1 MAGNWREVFRSRLT
15 TADEAVKAIKSGDTV
30 NMPIFAPRAPL
41 TALYARRDE
50 LHDVVLR
57 MNAPSYDPGWFQPE
71 AAAAFPIEFEI
82 FIGDFARHAHT
93 DKRGHY
99 LPNLFSTAFKAYDE
113 GRPGVRHQNVAIVS
127 CSPPNDAGYVHF
139 GPHHWTKRSLVRR
152 AEVSIAEINPRLI
165 KVHGDVYAHVS
176 EITHFVESQEHEI
189 TQERID
195 ELLAQMPAEQ
205 REPMRQ
211 LLPRI
216 PRERL
221 RLVFPLLGVIE
232 PRALERYLGLAPPLD
247 SHKAIAGYLSEVVED
262 GDCIQIG
269 VGEPS
274 YLMVQLGA
282 FDARHDLGMH
292 TELIAPGTAKL
303 VERGIINGR
312 RKNQFP
318 SKVVA
323 AAWTGG
329 NDEDFAIIHDNP
341 IFELYDPEYILDV
354 KRIAANDRQVSINSA
369 LSVDLT
375 GQINSESVFGPL
387 MINGT
392 GGQPETHFGAFLS
405 RGGKAITL
413 LPSTAIE
420 GSVSRIV
427 PMHPEGSIVTIPRF
441 FADTVITEYGIARL
455 LGKNHQQRA
464 EELVAVAHPE
474 HRAELRKA
482 MQQMFS
488 H

>member
-1 MAGNWREVFRSRLT
+1 
-15 TADEAVKAIKSGDTV
+15 
-30 NMPIFAPRAPL
+30 
-41 TALYARRDE
+41 
-50 LHDVVLR
+50 LR
-57 MNAPSYDPGWFQPE
+57 MNAPSYDPGWFQHE

-113 GRPGVRHQNVAIVS
+113 QRPGVRHQNVAIVS

-152 AEVSIAEINPRLI
+152 CEVSIAEINPRLI

-176 EITHFVESQEHEI
+176 EFTYFVESQEHEI

-195 ELLAQMPAEQ
+195 QLLAQMPAEQ

-211 LLPRI
+211 LIPRI

-247 SHKAIAGYLSEVVED
+247 SHKAISGYLSEVVED
-262 GDCIQIG
+262 GDCIQVG

-274 YLMVQLGA
+274 YLMAQLGA
-282 FDARHDLGMH
+282 FDGKHDLGMH

-303 VERGIINGR
+303 VEAGIINGR

-318 SKVVA
+318 GKVVA

-427 PMHPEGSIVTIPRF
+427 PMHAEGSIVTIPRF
-441 FADTVITEYGIARL
+441 FADTVITEFGIARL

-464 EELVAVAHPE
+464 EELIAVAHPD
-474 HRAELRKA
+474 HRAELRRA